1 MSSMS
6 KKPKTPAEFIWF
18 SLRLKSIDS
27 ASIEGKRYLDVVYYV
42 TESGYGEFSEEV
54 TKALEIY
61 DRQGKGKISQ
71 KDLQELVAKNWDP
84 FNSEDALTAIFN
96 KFDKKGEGYLYAED
110 IVAAGQEYNIDI
122 SLEEAR
128 RILEAMDYNQDGA
141 IDVKEFKS
149 VVKA

>member
-27 ASIEGKRYLDVVYYV
+27 ASIEDVVYYV

-54 TKALEIY
+54 TKVLEIY

-71 KDLQELVAKNWDP
+71 KDLQEIVAKNWDP
-84 FNSEDALTAIFN
+84 FNSEDALTSIFN

-110 IVAAGQEYNIDI
+110 IVAAGQEHNIDI